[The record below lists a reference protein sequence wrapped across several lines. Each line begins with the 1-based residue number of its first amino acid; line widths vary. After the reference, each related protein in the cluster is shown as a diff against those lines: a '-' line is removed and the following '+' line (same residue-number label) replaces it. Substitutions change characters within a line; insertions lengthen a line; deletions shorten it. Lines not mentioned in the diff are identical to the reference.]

1 MSEPKTVT
9 ITLPAS
15 PFCAAS
21 IDWRF
26 VVEQLRAPR
35 LVVLGDIAD
44 QIEAQLPKP
53 DTFGY
58 SAVIKDTKGRIWQNN
73 RHGKDYT
80 HFGPW
85 YCVDTEECGEFSDF
99 AVAEV
104 LSEGVP
110 FDKLDNATEEVPW

>member
-9 ITLPAS
+9 LEK
-15 PFCAAS
+15 PFSFTWHEAVS
-21 IDWRF
+21 LLDDYER
-26 VVEQLRAPR
+26 QLGGSA
-35 LVVLGDIAD
+35 VLRDLRDGIK
-44 QIEAQLPKP
+44 AQLPKP

-58 SAVIKDTKGRIWQNN
+58 SAVIKDTKGRIWQNL

-80 HFGPW
+80 HFEPW
-85 YCVDTEECGEFSDF
+85 YCLDTEEYGEFYDF

-110 FDKLDNATEEVPW
+110 FDVLDTTTGGEG

>member
-9 ITLPAS
+9 LTLPS
-15 PFCAAS
+15 GHE
-21 IDWRF
+21 DWRS
-26 VVEQLRAPR
+26 VVEWLRKPAQGWGT
-35 LVVLGDIAD
+35 LENVAD
-44 QIEAQLPKP
+44 QIRAQLPKP

-58 SAVIKDTKGRIWQNN
+58 SAVIKDTKGRIWQNH

-80 HFGPW
+80 HFEPW
-85 YCVDTEECGEFSDF
+85 YCLDTEEYGEFYDF

-110 FDKLDNATEEVPW
+110 FDVLDTTTGGEG

>member
-9 ITLPAS
+9 LEK
-15 PFCAAS
+15 PFSFTWHEAVS
-21 IDWRF
+21 LLDDYER
-26 VVEQLRAPR
+26 QLGGSA
-35 LVVLGDIAD
+35 VLRDLRDGIK
-44 QIEAQLPKP
+44 AQLPKP

-73 RHGKDYT
+73 RHGTDYT
-80 HFGPW
+80 HRKPW
-85 YCVDTEECGEFSDF
+85 YCVDTERYGEFSDF

-104 LSEGVP
+104 LFVGVP